1 MVGLRSGNTYDFA
14 PTTGDGPSGN
24 PAEMD
29 ARSGTST
36 PTTEMD
42 AQGTSAA
49 EMDAV
54 GTSGDNIGYS
64 GPHEPRSSFA
74 AETEYRSRLAD
85 VDDEPRPSTAA
96 VAERRSRTA
105 GVDENDV
112 SHHRQEPVNA
122 IVDGGAVPDDMVS
135 HHRQEPVDVVD
146 GAGAVSDDVL
156 YCQHHNNGFETPKRA
171 ARTSRGAE
179 SPQMDTTPKFFGS
192 WFSGDDAHMGTEL
205 ETGTVDKDAFI
216 KRWAD
221 GLGDIP
227 SEWDAL
233 SQHSLS
239 PLDTG
244 IEFSFDEGM
253 SPTTRNT
260 IERRAARMKDQRMRT
275 PQSVSLTS
283 NRNSVN
289 SRKTNGTGSRH
300 TIRVS
305 RDTAVALTS
314 TRSSLAS
321 TMPRYTASAKGK
333 GRDPLEC
340 LNIGPATHCTKYDK
354 PSSSSS
360 SPSSSSE
367 RADDEAR
374 LRQIE
379 ADAQLARIV
388 QRALDEQRRA
398 DDLAARSKLKAK
410 KGSKTRSSSHKAE
423 KLRTGAEKPSKAEDK
438 MPKNISSKHSSK
450 HSSRNKCEGSS
461 NPAPPLARK
470 SALDQVP
477 EKSYLFKILENGT
490 NTHLKV

>member
-1 MVGLRSGNTYDFA
+1 MVGLRSGNAYDFA
-14 PTTGDGPSGN
+14 PMTGDGPSGN

-29 ARSGTST
+29 ARSGTLT

-49 EMDAV
+49 EMDAA
-54 GTSGDNIGYS
+54 GTSGDNIGESIVSPLSQLIPSRIERSHKSFSGYS
-64 GPHEPRSSFA
+64 GPHEPRSSLA

-105 GVDENDV
+105 DVNENDV

-135 HHRQEPVDVVD
+135 HHCQEPVDVVD
-146 GAGAVSDDVL
+146 GAGAMPDDVL
-156 YCQHHNNGFETPKRA
+156 YRQHRNDGFETPKRA

-179 SPQMDTTPKFFGS
+179 SPRLDTIPKFFGS
-192 WFSGDDAHMGTEL
+192 WFSGDDAHMGMEP
-205 ETGTVDKDAFI
+205 ETGTVDKDTFI
-216 KRWAD
+216 KRWADYTEAD

-227 SEWDAL
+227 SEWDAP

-244 IEFSFDEGM
+244 IEFSFDEVMAEITRGM

-260 IERRAARMKDQRMRT
+260 IEHRAAQMKDQRMRT
-275 PQSVSLTS
+275 LQSVSLTS

-305 RDTAVALTS
+305 CDTVVAPTS
-314 TRSSLAS
+314 TRSSFAS
-321 TMPRYTASAKGK
+321 TTPRYTASAKGK
-333 GRDPLEC
+333 GCDPLERP
-340 LNIGPATHCTKYDK
+340 NIGPATHRTKYDK

-367 RADDEAR
+367 RVDDEAR
-374 LRQIE
+374 LRQIK
-379 ADAQLARIV
+379 ADARLARIV
-388 QRALDEQRRA
+388 QRALDE
-398 DDLAARSKLKAK
+398 
-410 KGSKTRSSSHKAE
+410 
-423 KLRTGAEKPSKAEDK
+423 
-438 MPKNISSKHSSK
+438 
-450 HSSRNKCEGSS
+450 
-461 NPAPPLARK
+461 
-470 SALDQVP
+470 
-477 EKSYLFKILENGT
+477 
-490 NTHLKV
+490 